1 MTREEQQLMKRLE
14 DLARAAFE
22 KGIPLYSDFL
32 NLNER
37 SIFESVKPKLSF
49 VISKSFGGYK
59 QAERQMVAFLPDA
72 PVFFDNFTFPFVC
85 VEIRPL
91 HTKFSEACSHRDYLG
106 AVLSTGI
113 DRSRLGDI
121 LVEEQG
127 AYLFV
132 EEKLKEFL
140 CQELTQVRHTPVS
153 LKVTEE
159 FPEDYE
165 PGYKEIRGTVASV
178 RLDSLLSLAFGSSR
192 SSLTGLIE
200 GGKVF
205 VNGKL
210 ITSNGYTPREED
222 LISVR
227 GMGRFQ
233 YVSQGGQSK
242 KGRNYV
248 TVKRYI

>member
-14 DLARAAFE
+14 DLARAAYE
-22 KGIPLYSDFL
+22 KGIPQYTDFL

-49 VISKSFGGYK
+49 VASKSFGGYR
-59 QAERQMVAFLPDA
+59 QAERQMVAFLSDA
-72 PVFFDNFTFPFVC
+72 PVFLQFPFVC
-85 VEIRPL
+85 VRIVPL
-91 HTKFSEACSHRDYLG
+91 QARFSEALSHRDYLG
-106 AVLSTGI
+106 AILNTGME
-113 DRSRLGDI
+113 RSRLGDI
-121 LVEEQG
+121 LVEDG
-127 AYLFV
+127 CAYVFV
-132 EEKLKEFL
+132 QEKLWEHL
-140 CQELTQVRHTPVS
+140 CRELTVVRHTSVRAE
-153 LKVTEE
+153 KTED

-165 PGYKEIRGTVASV
+165 PRFQEIKGTVASV
-178 RLDSLLSLAFGSSR
+178 RLDSLLSLAFGGSR
-192 SSLTGLIE
+192 SSLTGLIT

-210 ITSNGYTPREED
+210 VTSNGYAPREED

-233 YVSQGGQSK
+233 YVSAGGQSK
-242 KGRNYV
+242 KGRSYV

>member
-72 PVFFDNFTFPFVC
+72 PVFLRYPFVC
-85 VEIRPL
+85 VRIAPL
-91 HTKFSEACSHRDYLG
+91 QAKFSEDLSHRDYLG
-106 AVLSTGI
+106 AILNTGME
-113 DRSRLGDI
+113 RSRLGDL
-121 LVEEQG
+121 LVEEG
-127 AYLFV
+127 CAYVFV
-132 EEKLKEFL
+132 QEKLAEHL
-140 CQELTQVRHTPVS
+140 CRELTIVRHTSVQAQ
-153 LKVTEE
+153 VTED
-159 FPEDYE
+159 FPENYE
-165 PGYKEIRGTVASV
+165 PRFREVKGTVASV
-178 RLDSLLSLAFGSSR
+178 RLDSLLSLAFGGSR

-200 GGKVF
+200 AGKVF